1 MLAKITSKNQLT
13 LPKSLISEFSGTEYF
28 DVKSEQGRI
37 ILEPVRIH
45 RANAVRSKLAQLGI
59 TEKDAGDAVQW
70 ARKRKS

>member
-28 DVKSEQGRI
+28 DVTCEQGRI
-37 ILEPVRIH
+37 ILAPVRIH
-45 RANAVRSKLAQLGI
+45 RADAVRSKLAQLNI
-59 TEKDAGDAVQW
+59 TEKDAQDAIQW